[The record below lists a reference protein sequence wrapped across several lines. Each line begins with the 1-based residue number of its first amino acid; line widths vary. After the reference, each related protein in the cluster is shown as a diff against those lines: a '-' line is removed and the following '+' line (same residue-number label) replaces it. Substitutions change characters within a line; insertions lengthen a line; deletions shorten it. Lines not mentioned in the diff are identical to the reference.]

1 LHIVHRVIVSIRSG
15 KFLFHD
21 WKSQG
26 KVREFYYARP
36 VGTLNITC
44 HGTHISARELVVP
57 MLRSGVTCSVMSL
70 LTFDNIHS
78 GLLNSDV

>member
-36 VGTLNITC
+36 VGTLEIEY
-44 HGTHISARELVVP
+44 SK
-57 MLRSGVTCSVMSL
+57 
-70 LTFDNIHS
+70 
-78 GLLNSDV
+78 

>member
-36 VGTLNITC
+36 VGTLIIDQYTDVFSGLGC
-44 HGTHISARELVVP
+44 YPGEYRIVVDP
-57 MLRSGVTCSVMSL
+57 SVMPVV
-70 LTFDNIHS
+70 NPAR
-78 GLLNSDV
+78 

>member
-36 VGTLNITC
+36 VGTLIKVLEQQVSKFNLLI
-44 HGTHISARELVVP
+44 HILGLILCSLGKIAWLNKKGKRVV
-57 MLRSGVTCSVMSL
+57 
-70 LTFDNIHS
+70 
-78 GLLNSDV
+78 